1 MTKFQRHFAA
11 LACAAALACGAAA
24 ATANPAPRT
33 FDTVPYRFSSPEQA
47 AMGTGDVQAF
57 HVVQARGAHWLRLT
71 LHNTQLANGS
81 VLRITSLLDGAQQH
95 LTAQTLA
102 QWRHTSAYFNG
113 SAVRVEL
120 IAAPGSTGNR
130 FQITSLMAGK
140 PEVRTESQCDGTDDR
155 VASSKLTRARLETI
169 GCTAN
174 LMADG
179 CFITA
184 GHCMASPDSSTVV
197 EFNVPLSDSSGAI
210 RHPPPSEQYVVTDS
224 RESVN
229 GGLANDWGV
238 FTVFANSETG
248 LTPLQAQ
255 GRGLDF
261 ATVLPVVGQQ
271 VKVTGYGIDS
281 GSANQTQQISRGPIA
296 EIDPTTSFISYRS
309 DTEGGN
315 SGSAVLRDGKVV
327 AIHAFGGCS
336 STGGGANSGT
346 LYTNPAF
353 QAAFGR
359 VCSAAAAGSR

>member
-1 MTKFQRHFAA
+1 MTKFQRRFAA
-11 LACAAALACGAAA
+11 LACAAALSCA
-24 ATANPAPRT
+24 ATVVTAQPAPRA

-47 AMGTGDVQAF
+47 AMGTGDVQAS
-57 HVVQARGAHWLRLT
+57 HVVEARGAYWLRLN
-71 LHNTQLANGS
+71 LDNTQLANGS

-113 SAVRVEL
+113 SAVRLEL
-120 IAAPGSTGNR
+120 IAAAGTTGNR
-130 FQITSLMAGK
+130 FHIESLMAGK
-140 PEVRTESQCDGTDDR
+140 PEVSTESQCDGTDDR

-184 GHCMASPDSSTVV
+184 GHCMASASSATVV
-197 EFNVPLSDSSGAI
+197 EFNVPLSDSNGSTN
-210 RHPPPSEQYVVTDS
+210 HPPPSDQYVVTDS
-224 RESVN
+224 RESVD
-229 GGLANDWGV
+229 GGLGNDWGV
-238 FTVFANSETG
+238 FTTFANSETG
-248 LTPLQAQ
+248 LTALQAQ

-261 ATVLPVVGQQ
+261 ATVLPTVGQQ
-271 VKVTGYGIDS
+271 VKVTGYGVDS
-281 GSANQTQQISRGPIA
+281 GTANQTQQISRGPIA
-296 EIDPTTSFISYRS
+296 EVNSSTGFISYRS

-327 AIHAFGGCS
+327 AIHAFAGCR

-346 LYTNPAF
+346 LYTKATF
-353 QAAFGR
+353 QAAYGR
-359 VCSAAAAGSR
+359 VCGTAAGAR